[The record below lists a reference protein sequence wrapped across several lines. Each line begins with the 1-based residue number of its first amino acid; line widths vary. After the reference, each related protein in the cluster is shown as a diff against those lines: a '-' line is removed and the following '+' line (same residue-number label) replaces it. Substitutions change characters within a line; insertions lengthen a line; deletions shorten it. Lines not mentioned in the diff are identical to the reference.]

1 MSLKSSMQTLFN
13 KLDQNNILLVSGNIN
28 ELFYLKDIF
37 PDASES
43 ANGFVSLT
51 YVIAYYCNKVKN
63 NPVKKIHYF
72 SPSSGQIDYSLNKD
86 QDRANE
92 ELEQQQNQDALG
104 INDPISEN
112 DLTAYLD
119 SLNDEIRATAQ
130 NNTAFS
136 RLDIIDC
143 SDIFFDKGAMQGVP
157 PAKLSQLIAD
167 FMEFNENIKVIR
179 FISNFKKLVLYSRNP
194 STLTNFFSTNN
205 VEFASV
211 VIQKPSKEERSE
223 FFKTYSDYFINVKD
237 TIKDQNS
244 DDFKDAVVITDGLS
258 YREILQLA
266 KLEVDSKE
274 TFTFKQLYN
283 IANFNK
289 KQSEWESSK
298 NFKDL
303 NKISEELNKRVKG
316 QDYAISQ
323 IRKTLIRSFT
333 GLQGITQ
340 SSNSKKPKGILFFVG
355 PTGVGK
361 TEISKALC
369 EYIFGDESR
378 LIRFDMSEY
387 NHEESDQKLIGAAPG
402 YVGYDAGGQLTNA
415 VKEKPF
421 CILLFDEIEKAH
433 NKILDKFLQI
443 LEDGRLTSSQG
454 ETIDFSET
462 LIIFTSNIGTSEIK
476 DAIADK
482 ETIHNQF
489 ISAVKKYFKENL
501 KRPEILNRIGEKN
514 IIPFDFITDD
524 QILDEILEMKL
535 NKIIAKLKEEKFI
548 DLHIN
553 KVDKEFMFEGI
564 KNKYDRTMGGRGLME
579 KLETNFIDDLSEF
592 IFSNY
597 ELIDENKK
605 NKTFT
610 HITSKWNNE
619 HHRLDYSLIQ

>member
-1 MSLKSSMQTLFN
+1 MSLKSSLQTLFN
-13 KLDQNNILLVSGNIN
+13 KLDQKNILLVSGNIN
-28 ELFYLKDIF
+28 ELFYLQDIF
-37 PDASES
+37 PKAKS
-43 ANGFVSLT
+43 NGFVSLT
-51 YVIAYYCNKVKN
+51 DVIAYYCNHVKA
-63 NPVKKIHYF
+63 NPVKTVHYF
-72 SPSSGQIDYSLNKD
+72 SPSDGQIDYSLDKD
-86 QDRANE
+86 KPQSTE
-92 ELEQQQNQDALG
+92 EKEQAQNQDELG
-104 INDPISEN
+104 LDNTADN

-119 SLNDEIRATAQ
+119 QLNDEIKATAK
-130 NNTAFS
+130 NNNQFS

-167 FMEFNENIKVIR
+167 FMEFNENIKAVR
-179 FISNFKKLVLYSRNP
+179 FITNFKKLILYSRNP

-205 VEFASV
+205 IEFASV
-211 VIQKPSKEERSE
+211 VIQKPSKEERSD
-223 FFKTYSDYFINVKD
+223 FFKTYSDYFVNVKD
-237 TIKDQNS
+237 TIEDPDS

-266 KLEVDSKE
+266 KLEVDSDEKY
-274 TFTFKQLYN
+274 TFKQLYN

-454 ETIDFSET
+454 ETVDFSET
-462 LIIFTSNIGTSEIK
+462 LIIFTSNIGTSQIK
-476 DAIADK
+476 DANADK
-482 ETIHNQF
+482 DAVHEQF
-489 ISAVKKYFKENL
+489 INAVKDYFKNNL

-514 IIPFDFITDD
+514 IIPFDFITDNT
-524 QILDEILEMKL
+524 ILDEILDMKL
-535 NKIIAKLKEEKFI
+535 NKIISKLKEEKFI
-548 DLHIN
+548 DLRIN
-553 KVDKEFMFEGI
+553 KADKEFLFQGI
-564 KNKYDRTMGGRGLME
+564 KDKYDRTMGGRGLME
-579 KLETNFIDDLSEF
+579 KLETNFVDGLSEF
-592 IFSNY
+592 IFDNY
-597 ELIDENKK
+597 EFMQDNKNKK
-605 NKTFT
+605 TFS
-610 HITSKWNNE
+610 HVTSKWNME
-619 HHRLDYSLIQ
+619 HNQLDYTLVK

>member
-1 MSLKSSMQTLFN
+1 MSLKSSLQTLFN
-13 KLDQNNILLVSGNIN
+13 KLDQKNILLVSGNIN
-28 ELFYLKDIF
+28 ELFYLQDIF
-37 PDASES
+37 PKAKS
-43 ANGFVSLT
+43 NGFVSLT
-51 YVIAYYCNKVKN
+51 DVIAYYCNHVKA
-63 NPVKKIHYF
+63 NPVKTVHYF
-72 SPSSGQIDYSLNKD
+72 SPSDGQIDYSLDKD
-86 QDRANE
+86 KPKSTE
-92 ELEQQQNQDALG
+92 EKEQAQNQDELG
-104 INDPISEN
+104 LDNTADN

-119 SLNDEIRATAQ
+119 QLNDEIKATAK
-130 NNTAFS
+130 NNNQFS

-167 FMEFNENIKVIR
+167 FMEFNENIKAVR
-179 FISNFKKLVLYSRNP
+179 FITNFKKLILYSRNP

-205 VEFASV
+205 IEFASV
-211 VIQKPSKEERSE
+211 VIQKPSKEERSD
-223 FFKTYSDYFINVKD
+223 FFKTYSDYFVNVKD
-237 TIKDQNS
+237 TIEDPDS

-266 KLEVDSKE
+266 KLEVASDEKY
-274 TFTFKQLYN
+274 TFKQLYN

-415 VKEKPF
+415 IKEKPF

-454 ETIDFSET
+454 ETVDFSET
-462 LIIFTSNIGTSEIK
+462 LIIFTSNIGTSQIK

-482 ETIHNQF
+482 DVVHQQF
-489 ISAVKKYFKENL
+489 INAVKDYFKNNL

-524 QILDEILEMKL
+524 KILDEILDMKL

-548 DLHIN
+548 DLRVN
-553 KVDKEFMFEGI
+553 DADKEFLFEGI

-579 KLETNFIDDLSEF
+579 KLETNFVDGLSEF
-592 IFSNY
+592 IFDNY
-597 ELIDENKK
+597 EFMQDNKNKK
-605 NKTFT
+605 TFS
-610 HITSKWNNE
+610 HVTSKWNKE
-619 HHRLDYSLIQ
+619 HNQLDYTLIK

>member
-13 KLDQNNILLVSGNIN
+13 KLDQKNIVLVSGNIN

-37 PDASES
+37 SNAESE
-43 ANGFVSLT
+43 NGFVSLT
-51 YVIAYYCNKVKN
+51 DVIAYYCNHVKNEKVKS
-63 NPVKKIHYF
+63 VHYF
-72 SPSSGQIDYSLNKD
+72 SPSNGLIDYSDDAKYKTINKQEQEENQNELGLN
-86 QDRANE
+86 
-92 ELEQQQNQDALG
+92 DATL
-104 INDPISEN
+104 EN

-119 SLNDEIRATAQ
+119 SLNDEIKATNK
-130 NNTAFS
+130 NNASFS

-167 FMEFNENIKVIR
+167 FMEFNENIKAVR
-179 FISNFKKLVLYSRNP
+179 FITNFKKLILYSRNP

-205 VEFASV
+205 IEFASV
-211 VIQKPSKEERSE
+211 VIQKPSKEERSD
-223 FFKTYSDYFINVKD
+223 FFKIYSGYFINAKE
-237 TIKDQNS
+237 TIKDPNS

-266 KLEVDSKE
+266 KLEVENSEKY
-274 TFTFKQLYN
+274 TFKQLYN

-316 QDYAISQ
+316 QDYAINQ

-462 LIIFTSNIGTSEIK
+462 LIILL
-476 DAIADK
+476 
-482 ETIHNQF
+482 
-489 ISAVKKYFKENL
+489 V
-501 KRPEILNRIGEKN
+501 
-514 IIPFDFITDD
+514 
-524 QILDEILEMKL
+524 ILEL
-535 NKIIAKLKEEKFI
+535 QKLK
-548 DLHIN
+548 
-553 KVDKEFMFEGI
+553 M
-564 KNKYDRTMGGRGLME
+564 R
-579 KLETNFIDDLSEF
+579 
-592 IFSNY
+592 
-597 ELIDENKK
+597 
-605 NKTFT
+605 
-610 HITSKWNNE
+610 
-619 HHRLDYSLIQ
+619 SLIKI

>member
-1 MSLKSSMQTLFN
+1 MSLKSSIQTLLN
-13 KLDQNNILLVSGNIN
+13 KLEQKNIILVSGNIN

-37 PDASES
+37 EDAHST
-43 ANGFVSLT
+43 GFVSLT
-51 YVIAYYCNKVKN
+51 DIIAYYCKYKKSEAVKS
-63 NPVKKIHYF
+63 IHYF
-72 SPSSGQIDYSLNKD
+72 SPSDGLIDYSLDVNKTINNKKD
-86 QDRANE
+86 QESID
-92 ELEQQQNQDALG
+92 ELGLNDA
-104 INDPISEN
+104 ISDN
-112 DLTAYLD
+112 DLTSYLD
-119 SLNDEIRATAQ
+119 TLNDEIKNTAQ
-130 NNTAFS
+130 QNSLFS

-143 SDIFFDKGAMQGVP
+143 SDIFFDKGSMQGIS

-167 FMEFNENIKVIR
+167 FMQFNENIKITR
-179 FISNFKKLVLYSRNP
+179 FIQNFKKLILYSRNP

-211 VIQKPSKEERSE
+211 VIQKPSKEERSD
-223 FFKTYSDYFINVKD
+223 FFKIYSNYFLNIKS
-237 TIKDQNS
+237 TIQDENS
-244 DDFKDAVVITDGLS
+244 DDFKDAVTITDGLS

-266 KLEVDSKE
+266 KLEIGDDKY
-274 TFTFKQLYN
+274 TFKQLYN
-283 IANFNK
+283 LANFNK

-303 NKISEELNKRVKG
+303 NKISDELNKRVKG
-316 QDYAISQ
+316 QSYAISQ

-369 EYIFGDESR
+369 EYIFGDELR

-462 LIIFTSNIGTSEIK
+462 LIIFTSNIGTSQIK
-476 DAIADK
+476 DITANNEI
-482 ETIHNQF
+482 IHQQF
-489 ISAVKKYFKENL
+489 INAVKDYFKNNL

-524 QILDEILEMKL
+524 QILDEILNMKL
-535 NKIIAKLKEEKFI
+535 SNIIKKLKDEKYI

-553 KVDKEFMFEGI
+553 QPDKEYLFETI
-564 KNKYDRTMGGRGLME
+564 KNKYDRSMGGRGLME
-579 KLETNFIDDLSEF
+579 KLETNFVDDLSEF
-592 IFSNY
+592 IFVNY
-597 ELIDENKK
+597 EIINQNKK
-605 NKTFT
+605 DKVFT
-610 HITSKWNNE
+610 HVQGSWKNNKINFII
-619 HHRLDYSLIQ
+619 IQ

>member
-1 MSLKSSMQTLFN
+1 MSLKSSLQTLFN
-13 KLDQNNILLVSGNIN
+13 KLDQKNILLVSGNIN
-28 ELFYLKDIF
+28 ELFYLQDIF
-37 PDASES
+37 PKAKS
-43 ANGFVSLT
+43 NGFVSLT
-51 YVIAYYCNKVKN
+51 DVIAYYCNHVKA
-63 NPVKKIHYF
+63 NPVKTVHYF
-72 SPSSGQIDYSLNKD
+72 SPSDGQIDYSLDKD
-86 QDRANE
+86 KPKSTE
-92 ELEQQQNQDALG
+92 EKEQAQNQDELG
-104 INDPISEN
+104 LDNTADN

-119 SLNDEIRATAQ
+119 QLNDEIKATAK
-130 NNTAFS
+130 NNNQFS

-167 FMEFNENIKVIR
+167 FMEFNENIKAVR
-179 FISNFKKLVLYSRNP
+179 FITNFKKLILYSRNP

-205 VEFASV
+205 IEFASV
-211 VIQKPSKEERSE
+211 VIQKPSKEERSD
-223 FFKTYSDYFINVKD
+223 FFKTYSDYFVNVKD
-237 TIKDQNS
+237 TIEDPDS

-266 KLEVDSKE
+266 KLEVASDEKY
-274 TFTFKQLYN
+274 TFKQLYN

-323 IRKTLIRSFT
+323 IRKTLIRNFT

-402 YVGYDAGGQLTNA
+402 YVAYDAGGQLTNA
-415 VKEKPF
+415 IKEKPF

-454 ETIDFSET
+454 ETVDFSET
-462 LIIFTSNIGTSEIK
+462 LIIFTSNIGTSQIK

-482 ETIHNQF
+482 DVVHQQF
-489 ISAVKKYFKENL
+489 INAVKDYFKNNL

-524 QILDEILEMKL
+524 KILDEILDMKL

-548 DLHIN
+548 DLRVN
-553 KVDKEFMFEGI
+553 DADKEFLFEGI

-579 KLETNFIDDLSEF
+579 KLETNFVDGLSEF
-592 IFSNY
+592 IFDNY
-597 ELIDENKK
+597 EFMQDNKNKK
-605 NKTFT
+605 TFS
-610 HITSKWNNE
+610 HVTSKWNKE
-619 HHRLDYSLIQ
+619 HNQLDYTLIK

>member
-1 MSLKSSMQTLFN
+1 
-13 KLDQNNILLVSGNIN
+13 
-28 ELFYLKDIF
+28 
-37 PDASES
+37 
-43 ANGFVSLT
+43 
-51 YVIAYYCNKVKN
+51 
-63 NPVKKIHYF
+63 
-72 SPSSGQIDYSLNKD
+72 
-86 QDRANE
+86 
-92 ELEQQQNQDALG
+92 
-104 INDPISEN
+104 
-112 DLTAYLD
+112 
-119 SLNDEIRATAQ
+119 
-130 NNTAFS
+130 
-136 RLDIIDC
+136 
-143 SDIFFDKGAMQGVP
+143 
-157 PAKLSQLIAD
+157 
-167 FMEFNENIKVIR
+167 
-179 FISNFKKLVLYSRNP
+179 
-194 STLTNFFSTNN
+194 
-205 VEFASV
+205 
-211 VIQKPSKEERSE
+211 
-223 FFKTYSDYFINVKD
+223 
-237 TIKDQNS
+237 
-244 DDFKDAVVITDGLS
+244 
-258 YREILQLA
+258 
-266 KLEVDSKE
+266 
-274 TFTFKQLYN
+274 
-283 IANFNK
+283 
-289 KQSEWESSK
+289 
-298 NFKDL
+298 
-303 NKISEELNKRVKG
+303 
-316 QDYAISQ
+316 
-323 IRKTLIRSFT
+323 
-333 GLQGITQ
+333 
-340 SSNSKKPKGILFFVG
+340 
-355 PTGVGK
+355 
-361 TEISKALC
+361 
-369 EYIFGDESR
+369 
-378 LIRFDMSEY
+378 MSEY

-610 HITSKWNNE
+610 HITSK
-619 HHRLDYSLIQ
+619 

>member
-1 MSLKSSMQTLFN
+1 MSLKSSLQTLFN
-13 KLDQNNILLVSGNIN
+13 KLDQKNILLVSGNIN
-28 ELFYLKDIF
+28 ELFYLQDIF
-37 PDASES
+37 PKAKS
-43 ANGFVSLT
+43 NGFVSLT
-51 YVIAYYCNKVKN
+51 DVIAYYCNHVKA
-63 NPVKKIHYF
+63 NPVKTVHYF
-72 SPSSGQIDYSLNKD
+72 SPSDGQIDYSLDKD
-86 QDRANE
+86 KPKSTE
-92 ELEQQQNQDALG
+92 EKEQAQNQDELG
-104 INDPISEN
+104 LDNTADN

-119 SLNDEIRATAQ
+119 QLNDEIKATAK
-130 NNTAFS
+130 NNNQFS

-167 FMEFNENIKVIR
+167 FMEFNENIKAVR
-179 FISNFKKLVLYSRNP
+179 FITNFKKLILYSRNP

-205 VEFASV
+205 IEFASV
-211 VIQKPSKEERSE
+211 VIQKPSKEERSD
-223 FFKTYSDYFINVKD
+223 FFKTYSDYFVNVKD
-237 TIKDQNS
+237 TIEDPDS

-266 KLEVDSKE
+266 KLEVASDEKY
-274 TFTFKQLYN
+274 TFKQLYN

-454 ETIDFSET
+454 ETVDFSET
-462 LIIFTSNIGTSEIK
+462 LIIFTSNIGTSQIK

-482 ETIHNQF
+482 DVVHQQF
-489 ISAVKKYFKENL
+489 INAVKDYFKNNL

-524 QILDEILEMKL
+524 KILDEILDMKL

-548 DLHIN
+548 DLRVN
-553 KVDKEFMFEGI
+553 EADKEFLFEGI

-579 KLETNFIDDLSEF
+579 KLETNFVDDLSEF
-592 IFSNY
+592 IFDNY
-597 ELIDENKK
+597 EFMQDNKNKK
-605 NKTFT
+605 TFS
-610 HITSKWNNE
+610 HVTSKWNNE
-619 HHRLDYSLIQ
+619 HHKLDYTLVK

>member
-13 KLDQNNILLVSGNIN
+13 KLDQKNILLVSGNIN
-28 ELFYLKDIF
+28 ELFYLSDIF
-37 PDASES
+37 PNAKS
-43 ANGFVSLT
+43 NGFVSLT
-51 YVIAYYCNKVKN
+51 DVIAYYCNHVKV
-63 NPVKKIHYF
+63 NPIKSVHYF
-72 SPSSGQIDYSLNKD
+72 SPSDGQIDYSLDKD
-86 QDRANE
+86 KPKSNE
-92 ELEQQQNQDALG
+92 AQEQEQNQDDLG
-104 INDPISEN
+104 LNDATNDN

-119 SLNDEIRATAQ
+119 QLNDEIKATAK
-130 NNTAFS
+130 NNNQFS

-167 FMEFNENIKVIR
+167 FMEFNENIKAVR
-179 FISNFKKLVLYSRNP
+179 FITNFKKLILYSRNP

-205 VEFASV
+205 IEFASV
-211 VIQKPSKEERSE
+211 VIQKPSKEERSD
-223 FFKTYSDYFINVKD
+223 FFKTYGNYFINVKD
-237 TIKDQNS
+237 TINDPDS

-266 KLEVDSKE
+266 KLEVASDEKY
-274 TFTFKQLYN
+274 TFKQLYN

-454 ETIDFSET
+454 ETVDFSET
-462 LIIFTSNIGTSEIK
+462 LIIFTSNIGTSQIK

-482 ETIHNQF
+482 EVVHQQF
-489 ISAVKKYFKENL
+489 INAVKDYFKNNL

-524 QILDEILEMKL
+524 KILDEILDMKL
-535 NKIIAKLKEEKFI
+535 NKIISKLKEEKFI
-548 DLHIN
+548 DLRIN
-553 KVDKEFMFEGI
+553 QADKDFLFDGI
-564 KNKYDRTMGGRGLME
+564 KSKYDRTMGGRGLME
-579 KLETNFIDDLSEF
+579 KLETNFVDDLSEF
-592 IFSNY
+592 IFDNY
-597 ELIDENKK
+597 EFIQDNKNKK
-605 NKTFT
+605 TFS
-610 HITSKWNNE
+610 HVTSKWNNE
-619 HHRLDYSLIQ
+619 HHKLDYTLVK

>member
-13 KLDQNNILLVSGNIN
+13 KLDQKNILLVSGNIN
-28 ELFYLKDIF
+28 ELFYLSDIF
-37 PDASES
+37 PNAKS
-43 ANGFVSLT
+43 NGFVSLT
-51 YVIAYYCNKVKN
+51 DVIAYYCNHVKV
-63 NPVKKIHYF
+63 NPIKSVHYF
-72 SPSSGQIDYSLNKD
+72 SPSDGQIDYSLDKD
-86 QDRANE
+86 KPKSNE
-92 ELEQQQNQDALG
+92 AQEQEQNQDDLG
-104 INDPISEN
+104 LNDATNDN

-119 SLNDEIRATAQ
+119 QLNDEIKATAK
-130 NNTAFS
+130 NNNQFS

-167 FMEFNENIKVIR
+167 FMEFNENIKAVR
-179 FISNFKKLVLYSRNP
+179 FITNFKKLILYSRNP

-205 VEFASV
+205 IEFASV
-211 VIQKPSKEERSE
+211 VIQKPSKEERSD
-223 FFKTYSDYFINVKD
+223 FFKTYGNYFINVKD
-237 TIKDQNS
+237 TINDPDS

-266 KLEVDSKE
+266 KLEVASDEKY
-274 TFTFKQLYN
+274 TFKQLYN

-454 ETIDFSET
+454 ETVDFSET
-462 LIIFTSNIGTSEIK
+462 LIIFTSNIGTSQIK

-482 ETIHNQF
+482 DVVHQQF
-489 ISAVKKYFKENL
+489 INAVKDYFKNNL

-524 QILDEILEMKL
+524 KILDEILDMKL
-535 NKIIAKLKEEKFI
+535 NKIVSKLKEEKFI
-548 DLHIN
+548 DLRIN
-553 KVDKEFMFEGI
+553 QADKDFLFEGI
-564 KNKYDRTMGGRGLME
+564 KSKYDRTMGGRGLME
-579 KLETNFIDDLSEF
+579 KLETNFVDDLSEF
-592 IFSNY
+592 IFDNY
-597 ELIDENKK
+597 EFIQDNKNKK
-605 NKTFT
+605 TFS
-610 HITSKWNNE
+610 HVTSKWNNE
-619 HHRLDYSLIQ
+619 HHKLDYTLVK

>member
-13 KLDQNNILLVSGNIN
+13 KLDQKNILLVSGNIN
-28 ELFYLKDIF
+28 ELFYLSDIF
-37 PDASES
+37 PKAKS
-43 ANGFVSLT
+43 NGFVSLT
-51 YVIAYYCNKVKN
+51 DVIAYYCNHIKATPIKSV
-63 NPVKKIHYF
+63 HYF
-72 SPSSGQIDYSLNKD
+72 SPSDGQIDYSLDKD
-86 QDRANE
+86 KPKSNE
-92 ELEQQQNQDALG
+92 AQEQEQNQSDLGLNDAT
-104 INDPISEN
+104 NDN

-119 SLNDEIRATAQ
+119 QLNDEIKATAK
-130 NNTAFS
+130 NNNQFS

-143 SDIFFDKGAMQGVP
+143 SDIFFDKGAAQGVP
-157 PAKLSQLIAD
+157 PPKLSQLIAD
-167 FMEFNENIKVIR
+167 FMEFNENIKAVR
-179 FISNFKKLVLYSRNP
+179 FITNFKKLILYSRNP

-205 VEFASV
+205 IEFASV
-211 VIQKPSKEERSE
+211 VIQKPSKEERSD
-223 FFKTYSDYFINVKD
+223 FFKTYGNYFINVKD
-237 TIKDQNS
+237 TINDPDS

-266 KLEVDSKE
+266 KLEVASDEKY
-274 TFTFKQLYN
+274 TFKQLYN

-454 ETIDFSET
+454 ETVDFSET

-476 DAIADK
+476 DAVADK
-482 ETIHNQF
+482 DAVHNQF
-489 ISAVKKYFKENL
+489 ISAVKKYFKDNL

-524 QILDEILEMKL
+524 KILDEILDMKL
-535 NKIIAKLKEEKFI
+535 NKIIAKLKEEKYI
-548 DLHIN
+548 DLRIN
-553 KVDKEFMFEGI
+553 KADKEFLFEGI
-564 KNKYDRTMGGRGLME
+564 KNRYDRTMGGRGLME
-579 KLETNFIDDLSEF
+579 KLETNFVDDLSEF

-597 ELIDENKK
+597 EFIDNNKK
-605 NKTFT
+605 EKTFS

-619 HHRLDYSLIQ
+619 HHKLDYTLVK

>member
-289 KQSEWESSK
+289 KQSE
-298 NFKDL
+298 
-303 NKISEELNKRVKG
+303 
-316 QDYAISQ
+316 
-323 IRKTLIRSFT
+323 
-333 GLQGITQ
+333 
-340 SSNSKKPKGILFFVG
+340 
-355 PTGVGK
+355 
-361 TEISKALC
+361 
-369 EYIFGDESR
+369 
-378 LIRFDMSEY
+378 
-387 NHEESDQKLIGAAPG
+387 
-402 YVGYDAGGQLTNA
+402 
-415 VKEKPF
+415 
-421 CILLFDEIEKAH
+421 
-433 NKILDKFLQI
+433 
-443 LEDGRLTSSQG
+443 
-454 ETIDFSET
+454 
-462 LIIFTSNIGTSEIK
+462 
-476 DAIADK
+476 
-482 ETIHNQF
+482 
-489 ISAVKKYFKENL
+489 
-501 KRPEILNRIGEKN
+501 
-514 IIPFDFITDD
+514 
-524 QILDEILEMKL
+524 
-535 NKIIAKLKEEKFI
+535 
-548 DLHIN
+548 
-553 KVDKEFMFEGI
+553 
-564 KNKYDRTMGGRGLME
+564 
-579 KLETNFIDDLSEF
+579 
-592 IFSNY
+592 
-597 ELIDENKK
+597 
-605 NKTFT
+605 
-610 HITSKWNNE
+610 
-619 HHRLDYSLIQ
+619 

>member
-1 MSLKSSMQTLFN
+1 MSLKSSLQTLFN
-13 KLDQNNILLVSGNIN
+13 KLDQKNILLVSGNIN
-28 ELFYLKDIF
+28 ELFYLQDIF
-37 PDASES
+37 PKAKS
-43 ANGFVSLT
+43 NGFVSLT
-51 YVIAYYCNKVKN
+51 DVIAYYCNHVKA
-63 NPVKKIHYF
+63 NPVKTVHYF
-72 SPSSGQIDYSLNKD
+72 SPSDGQIDYSLDKD
-86 QDRANE
+86 KPQSTE
-92 ELEQQQNQDALG
+92 EKEQAQNQDELG
-104 INDPISEN
+104 LDNTADN

-119 SLNDEIRATAQ
+119 QLNDEIKATAK
-130 NNTAFS
+130 NNNQFS

-167 FMEFNENIKVIR
+167 FMEFNENIKAVR
-179 FISNFKKLVLYSRNP
+179 FITNFKKLILYSRNP

-205 VEFASV
+205 IEFASV
-211 VIQKPSKEERSE
+211 VIQKPSKEERSD
-223 FFKTYSDYFINVKD
+223 FFKTYSDYFVNVKD
-237 TIKDQNS
+237 TIEDPDS

-266 KLEVDSKE
+266 KLEVASDEKY
-274 TFTFKQLYN
+274 TFKQLYN

-415 VKEKPF
+415 IKEKPF

-454 ETIDFSET
+454 ETVDFSET
-462 LIIFTSNIGTSEIK
+462 LIIFTSNIGTSQIK

-482 ETIHNQF
+482 DVVHQQF
-489 ISAVKKYFKENL
+489 INAVKDYFKNNL

-524 QILDEILEMKL
+524 KILDEILDMKL

-548 DLHIN
+548 DLRVN
-553 KVDKEFMFEGI
+553 DADKEFLFEGI

-579 KLETNFIDDLSEF
+579 KLETNFVDGLSEF
-592 IFSNY
+592 IFDNY
-597 ELIDENKK
+597 EFMQDNKNKK
-605 NKTFT
+605 TFS
-610 HITSKWNNE
+610 HVTSKWNKE
-619 HHRLDYSLIQ
+619 HNQLDYTLIK

>member
-1 MSLKSSMQTLFN
+1 MSLKSSLQTLFN
-13 KLDQNNILLVSGNIN
+13 KLDQKNILLVSGNIN
-28 ELFYLKDIF
+28 ELFYLQDIF
-37 PDASES
+37 PKAKS
-43 ANGFVSLT
+43 NGFVSLT
-51 YVIAYYCNKVKN
+51 DVIAYYCNHVKA
-63 NPVKKIHYF
+63 NPVKTVHYF
-72 SPSSGQIDYSLNKD
+72 SPSDGQIDYSLDKD
-86 QDRANE
+86 KPKSNE
-92 ELEQQQNQDALG
+92 EKEQAQNQDELG
-104 INDPISEN
+104 LDNTADN

-119 SLNDEIRATAQ
+119 QLNDEIKATAK
-130 NNTAFS
+130 NNNQFS

-167 FMEFNENIKVIR
+167 FMEFNENIKAVR
-179 FISNFKKLVLYSRNP
+179 FITNFKKLILYSRNP

-205 VEFASV
+205 IEFASV
-211 VIQKPSKEERSE
+211 VIQKPSKEERSD
-223 FFKTYSDYFINVKD
+223 FFKTYSDYFVNVKD
-237 TIKDQNS
+237 TIEDPDS

-266 KLEVDSKE
+266 KLEVASDEKY
-274 TFTFKQLYN
+274 TFKQLYN

-323 IRKTLIRSFT
+323 IRKTLIRNFT

-402 YVGYDAGGQLTNA
+402 YVAYDAGGQLTNA
-415 VKEKPF
+415 IKEKPF

-454 ETIDFSET
+454 ETVDFSET
-462 LIIFTSNIGTSEIK
+462 LIIFTSNIGTSQIK

-482 ETIHNQF
+482 DVVHQQF
-489 ISAVKKYFKENL
+489 INAVKDYFKNNL

-524 QILDEILEMKL
+524 KILDEILDMKL

-548 DLHIN
+548 DLRVN
-553 KVDKEFMFEGI
+553 DADKEFLFEGI

-579 KLETNFIDDLSEF
+579 KLETNFVDGLSEF
-592 IFSNY
+592 IFDNY
-597 ELIDENKK
+597 EFMQDNKNKK
-605 NKTFT
+605 TFS
-610 HITSKWNNE
+610 HVTSKWNKE
-619 HHRLDYSLIQ
+619 HNQLDYTLIK

>member
-1 MSLKSSMQTLFN
+1 MSLKSSLQTLFN
-13 KLDQNNILLVSGNIN
+13 KLDQKNILLVSGNIN
-28 ELFYLKDIF
+28 ELFYLQDIF
-37 PDASES
+37 PKAKS
-43 ANGFVSLT
+43 NGFVSLT
-51 YVIAYYCNKVKN
+51 DVIAYYCNHVKA
-63 NPVKKIHYF
+63 NPVKTVHYF
-72 SPSSGQIDYSLNKD
+72 SPSDGQIDYSLDKD
-86 QDRANE
+86 KPQSTE
-92 ELEQQQNQDALG
+92 EKEQAQNQDELG
-104 INDPISEN
+104 LDNTADN

-119 SLNDEIRATAQ
+119 QLNDEIKATAK
-130 NNTAFS
+130 NNNQFS

-167 FMEFNENIKVIR
+167 FMEFNENIKAVR
-179 FISNFKKLVLYSRNP
+179 FITNFKKLILYSRNP

-205 VEFASV
+205 IEFASV
-211 VIQKPSKEERSE
+211 VIQKPSKEERSD
-223 FFKTYSDYFINVKD
+223 FFKTYSDYFVNVKD
-237 TIKDQNS
+237 TIEDPDS

-266 KLEVDSKE
+266 KLEVASDEKY
-274 TFTFKQLYN
+274 TFKQLYN

-454 ETIDFSET
+454 EIVDFSET
-462 LIIFTSNIGTSEIK
+462 LIIFTSNIGTSQIK

-482 ETIHNQF
+482 DVVHQQF
-489 ISAVKKYFKENL
+489 ISAVKDYFKNNL

-524 QILDEILEMKL
+524 KILDEILDMKL
-535 NKIIAKLKEEKFI
+535 NKIISKLKEEKFI
-548 DLHIN
+548 DLRIN
-553 KVDKEFMFEGI
+553 QADKDFLFDGI
-564 KNKYDRTMGGRGLME
+564 KSKYDRTMGGRGLME
-579 KLETNFIDDLSEF
+579 KLETNFVDGLSEF
-592 IFSNY
+592 IFDNY
-597 ELIDENKK
+597 EFMQDNKNKK
-605 NKTFT
+605 TFS
-610 HITSKWNNE
+610 HVTSKWNKAHNQ
-619 HHRLDYSLIQ
+619 LDYTLVK

>member
-1 MSLKSSMQTLFN
+1 MSLKSSLQTLFN
-13 KLDQNNILLVSGNIN
+13 KLDQKNILLVSGNIN
-28 ELFYLKDIF
+28 ELFYLQDIF
-37 PDASES
+37 PKAKS
-43 ANGFVSLT
+43 NGFVSLT
-51 YVIAYYCNKVKN
+51 DVIAYYCNHVKA
-63 NPVKKIHYF
+63 NPVKTVHYF
-72 SPSSGQIDYSLNKD
+72 SPSDGQIDYSLDKD
-86 QDRANE
+86 KPKSNE
-92 ELEQQQNQDALG
+92 EKEQAQNQDELG
-104 INDPISEN
+104 LDNTADN

-119 SLNDEIRATAQ
+119 QLNDEIKATAK
-130 NNTAFS
+130 NNNQFS

-167 FMEFNENIKVIR
+167 FMEFNENIKAVR
-179 FISNFKKLVLYSRNP
+179 FITNFKKLILYSRNP

-205 VEFASV
+205 IEFASV
-211 VIQKPSKEERSE
+211 VIQKPSKEERSD
-223 FFKTYSDYFINVKD
+223 FFKTYSDYFVNVKD
-237 TIKDQNS
+237 TIEDPDS

-266 KLEVDSKE
+266 KLEVASDEKY
-274 TFTFKQLYN
+274 TFKQLYN

-454 ETIDFSET
+454 ETVDFSET
-462 LIIFTSNIGTSEIK
+462 LIIFTSNIGTSQIK

-482 ETIHNQF
+482 DVVHQQF
-489 ISAVKKYFKENL
+489 INAVKDYFKNNL

-524 QILDEILEMKL
+524 KILDEILDMKL

-548 DLHIN
+548 DLRVN
-553 KVDKEFMFEGI
+553 EADKEFLFEGI

-579 KLETNFIDDLSEF
+579 KLETNFVDDLSEF
-592 IFSNY
+592 IFDNY
-597 ELIDENKK
+597 EFMQENKNK
-605 NKTFT
+605 KTFS
-610 HITSKWNNE
+610 HVTSKWNNE
-619 HHRLDYSLIQ
+619 HHKLDYTLVK